1 MRRTVH
7 VMLFAALAS
16 CHSADGGPS
25 SHSAEPK
32 PVASERSAPIDASA
46 LRRAELRR
54 DSSAVGEAALSS
66 REPPV
71 RRAAARALARIADAR
86 SAELLLLALG
96 DEDPEVTT
104 WAAYGLGFSCRG
116 RELKTVHALVARAA
130 ALEEHAQSNA
140 LLLGPS
146 EAIADALGRCGSP
159 EAESTLRE
167 WLVGPTPRAEVA
179 ALALGR
185 IAMQSG
191 QLSDRTLVALLDASD
206 RSRAPLAN
214 ALYPCSRLS
223 SFNASTEARVRAQ
236 ALKIIAD
243 KRAGLEFAV
252 RALGRTGSDGRAA
265 LGALLADPKQDPQLR
280 AEAARELR
288 ALGSDGQ
295 RALWTAFDALAAEP
309 PSDGELESAG
319 YGVLSAVLEGLAPP
333 ILSSGSRL
341 RALAELALAEPDKPS
356 LKRRKLQVRCTAAAL
371 LAGKNYQSARLLACD
386 VNPES
391 RIRELNVLQVI
402 ARDKLRGSRKQA
414 YLKRATA
421 RDDVLRE
428 AALAVLA
435 EHSELPEAFQVLS
448 EALTSQALGV
458 VASAAQVLSRYPER
472 AARGSESSAEARNAP
487 HPEPS
492 VVQALTQA
500 YAAIKAHHNIEVQS
514 LLLDAIGALQI
525 LSLKSAVND
534 ACTSD
539 NPTLR
544 EHAEKSLLLLGEP
557 VRRCDKFAASSAA
570 SFSEPALS
578 RPLLSFETDAG
589 SLTLQLDA
597 TFAPSA
603 VARVVT
609 LAQAGFY
616 DGLLV
621 HRVVPG
627 FVAQFGDPG
636 GDGYGGDDQPPLRC
650 ETSPVAFESGSL
662 GVALAGRDT
671 GASQLFVTL
680 GRYPH
685 LDGEYAWLGTAGPGW
700 DRLAVGDRIV
710 HVTVSGQ

>member
-1 MRRTVH
+1 MRRTAH
-7 VMLFAALAS
+7 VLLLAALAS
-16 CHSADGGPS
+16 CHRAEGGPS

-32 PVASERSAPIDASA
+32 PARSERSAPIDESA

-86 SAELLLLALG
+86 SAALLLLALG

-104 WAAYGLGFSCRG
+104 WAAYGLGFACRG
-116 RELKTVHALVARAA
+116 REPKTVHALVARAA
-130 ALEEHAQSNA
+130 SLDDRAESSTP
-140 LLLGPS
+140 LLAPS
-146 EAIADALGRCGSP
+146 EAIADALGRCAGS

-167 WLVGPTPRAEVA
+167 WLAGPTPRAEAA

-191 QLSDRTLVALLDASD
+191 KLSDATLVALLDAAD

-223 SFNASTEARVRAQ
+223 SFNASTETRVRTQ

-243 KRAGLEFAV
+243 RRPGMEFAV
-252 RALGRTGSDGRAA
+252 RALGHTGGDGQAA

-288 ALGSDGQ
+288 ALGGDGQ

-309 PSDGELESAG
+309 PSDSALEGTS
-319 YGVLSAVLEGLAPP
+319 YGVLSAVLEGLTPP
-333 ILSSGSRL
+333 ILSPSSRL
-341 RALAELALAEPDKPS
+341 RALAELALAEADKPS

-386 VNPES
+386 PSPDS
-391 RIRELNVLQVI
+391 RIRELSVLQVI
-402 ARDKLRGSRKQA
+402 ARDKLRASRKQA
-414 YLKRATA
+414 YLARSTA

-428 AALAVLA
+428 AALGVLA

-448 EALTSQALGV
+448 EALTSKALGV

-472 AARGSESSAEARNAP
+472 ATRGNESSAEARNAP

-500 YAAIKAHHNIEVQS
+500 YAAIKTHHNIEVQS
-514 LLLDAIGALQI
+514 LLLDATGALQI

-534 ACTSD
+534 ACASD

-557 VRRCDKFAASSAA
+557 VRRCDKFALGSAA
-570 SFSEPALS
+570 SFNEPALR
-578 RPLLSFETDAG
+578 RPLLDFETDAG

-603 VARVVT
+603 VARIVT

-627 FVAQFGDPG
+627 FVAQFGDPA
-636 GDGYGGDDQPPLRC
+636 GDGYGGDDQAPLRC
-650 ETSPVAFESGSL
+650 ETSPVAFATGSV

-671 GASQLFVTL
+671 GSSQLFVTL

-700 DRLAVGDRIV
+700 DRLAAGDRIV
-710 HVTVSGQ
+710 HVSVSGR

>member
-7 VMLFAALAS
+7 VLMLAALAS
-16 CHSADGGPS
+16 CHGSDGGPS

-32 PVASERSAPIDASA
+32 PASSEASVPIDEST

-54 DSSAVGEAALSS
+54 DSRAVGEAALSS
-66 REPPV
+66 RELPV

-86 SAELLLLALG
+86 AAELLLLALG

-104 WAAYGLGFSCRG
+104 WAAYGLGFACRG
-116 RELKTVHALVARAA
+116 REPKTVHALVSRAA
-130 ALEEHAQSNA
+130 SLDEHAQTSA
-140 LLLGPS
+140 PLFAPS
-146 EAIADALGRCGSP
+146 EAIADALGRCGGT

-167 WLVGPTPRAEVA
+167 WLVGPTPRAEAA

-191 QLSDRTLVALLDASD
+191 KLADATLVALLDAAD
-206 RSRAPLAN
+206 RSQAPLAN

-223 SFNASTEARVRAQ
+223 SFNASTESRVRAQ

-243 KRAGLEFAV
+243 KRPGLEFAV
-252 RALGRTGSDGRAA
+252 RALGHTGGDGRAA
-265 LGALLADPKQDPQLR
+265 LGVLLADPKQDPQLR

-288 ALGSDGQ
+288 ALGGDGQ

-309 PSDGELESAG
+309 PSDRELESAD
-319 YGVLSAVLEGLAPP
+319 YGVLNAVLEGLAPP

-341 RALAELALAEPDKPS
+341 RALTELAIAEPDGPS
-356 LKRRKLQVRCTAAAL
+356 LKRRKLQIRCTAAAL

-386 VNPES
+386 PSSES
-391 RIRELNVLQVI
+391 RIRELSVLQVI
-402 ARDKLRGSRKQA
+402 ARDKLRGSRKLA
-414 YLKRATA
+414 YLARANA
-421 RDDVLRE
+421 HDDALRE
-428 AALAVLA
+428 AAVAVLA
-435 EHSELPEAFQVLS
+435 EHSELPEASHVLS
-448 EALTSQALGV
+448 EALTSPALGV

-472 AARGSESSAEARNAP
+472 AARGSESSAEARTAP

-492 VVQALTQA
+492 VVQALTHA
-500 YAAIKAHHNIEVQS
+500 YAAMGAHHNVEVQS

-557 VRRCDKFAASSAA
+557 VRRCDKFVASAA
-570 SFSEPALS
+570 VSFTEPAF
-578 RPLLSFETDAG
+578 RHPLLSFETDVG

-597 TFAPSA
+597 RFAPSA
-603 VARVVT
+603 VARIVT

-627 FVAQFGDPG
+627 FVAQFGDPA

-650 ETSPVAFESGSL
+650 ETSPIAFETGSV

-671 GASQLFVTL
+671 GSSQLFVTL

-700 DRLAVGDRIV
+700 DRLAAGDRIA
-710 HVTVSGQ
+710 HVSVSGH